1 MPGKGELSA
10 IRHVDTFSLVS
21 GELRVDPAVLAATC
35 SSLSAAAEHLLKQ
48 LQTLDSQVE
57 GMLASWRGQ
66 SGGTYKEAYVMWS
79 TGADE
84 VEKGL
89 AIMADLL
96 GHAGTEFGAQDDA
109 ARDQFDGLHG

>member
-109 ARDQFDGLHG
+109 ARAQLDGLHG

>member
-1 MPGKGELSA
+1 M
-10 IRHVDTFSLVS
+10 
-21 GELRVDPAVLAATC
+21 LAATC
-35 SSLSAAAEHLLKQ
+35 SSLSAAADHLLKQ

-57 GMLASWRGQ
+57 GILASWRGQ

-79 TGADE
+79 AGADE

-96 GHAGTEFGAQDDA
+96 GHAGKGFAGQDTTARAQL
-109 ARDQFDGLHG
+109 DGLHG